1 MEYFLPCTHFAIPSQ
16 VISSGLVYFIEEL
29 LDLLNH
35 VIGGKPFIQI
45 QVKGG
50 SAMAFGDNQT
60 RADEDWFFSL

>member
-1 MEYFLPCTHFAIPSQ
+1 
-16 VISSGLVYFIEEL
+16 VYFIEEL

-60 RADEDWFFSL
+60 